1 VGGSL
6 VKSRVML
13 GYDEVEEE
21 MAKQVA
27 GRPWSPA
34 SNVEGINEPPGMYW
48 AISLPVVEPDN
59 SMLAAAAVADA
70 MAAAAGARGW
80 LCFPS

>member
-21 MAKQVA
+21 KAKQLA
-27 GRPWSPA
+27 GRP
-34 SNVEGINEPPGMYW
+34 
-48 AISLPVVEPDN
+48 
-59 SMLAAAAVADA
+59 
-70 MAAAAGARGW
+70 
-80 LCFPS
+80 